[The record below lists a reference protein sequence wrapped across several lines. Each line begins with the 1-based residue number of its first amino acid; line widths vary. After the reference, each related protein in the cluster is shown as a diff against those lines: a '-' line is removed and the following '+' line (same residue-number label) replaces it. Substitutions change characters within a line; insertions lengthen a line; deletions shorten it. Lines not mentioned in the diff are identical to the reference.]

1 MYLPSRLMLAN
12 YNFKSRIQ
20 DFLCGPVGKNL
31 PANAGAQLQSLV
43 REDPT
48 CCGATK
54 PVNHNCWAHS
64 FCNYWARE
72 PRAWV
77 RQEKQGD
84 AQAPQQTIVPSLQ
97 LEIVESACNAGDPGS
112 IPGLGRCPGE
122 RTGYPL
128 QYSYWRTPWT
138 EDPGGLP
145 SMGSQRVGHNWLT
158 LSLSLQLEKASC
170 SNKDPGQPKINTG
183 INSF

>member
-1 MYLPSRLMLAN
+1 MLAN
-12 YNFKSRIQ
+12 CNFKSRIQ

-31 PANAGAQLQSLV
+31 PANAGAQFQSLV
-43 REDPT
+43 REEPT

-54 PVNHNCWAHS
+54 PMSHSYWAHS
-64 FCNYWARE
+64 FFSYWAWE

-84 AQAPQQTIVPSLQ
+84 VQTPQWRIVPSLQ
-97 LEIVESACNAGDPGS
+97 LEIVQSACNAGDPGS
-112 IPGLGRCPGE
+112 IPGLGRRPGE
-122 RTGYPL
+122 RIGYPL
-128 QYSYWRTPWT
+128 QLLEEPPGQRILVGYSPWGHKELHKT
-138 EDPGGLP
+138 E
-145 SMGSQRVGHNWLT
+145 WLT

-170 SNKDPGQPKINTG
+170 SNKDPGQSKINAW

>member
-12 YNFKSRIQ
+12 CNFKSRIQ

-31 PANAGAQLQSLV
+31 LANAGAQFQSLV

-54 PVNHNCWAHS
+54 PMSHNYWAHS
-64 FCNYWARE
+64 FCNYWARD

-84 AQAPQQTIVPSLQ
+84 TQAPQQRIVPSLQ
-97 LEIVESACNAGDPGS
+97 LEIVESACNAGDPGL

-122 RTGYPL
+122 RTGYPF
-128 QYSYWRTPWT
+128 QYSYLKNPLDRGWAGGYHPW
-138 EDPGGLP
+138 
-145 SMGSQRVGHNWLT
+145 GSQRVGHNWV
-158 LSLSLQLEKASC
+158 
-170 SNKDPGQPKINTG
+170 INTLTFTTTRE
-183 INSF
+183 SQLQQ